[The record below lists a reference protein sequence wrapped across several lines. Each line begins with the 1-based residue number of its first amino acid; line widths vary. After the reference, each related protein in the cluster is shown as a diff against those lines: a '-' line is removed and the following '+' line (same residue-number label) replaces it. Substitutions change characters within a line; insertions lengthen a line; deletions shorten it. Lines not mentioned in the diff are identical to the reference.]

1 MPIFI
6 PGLMRGVQKNP
17 IVVQFGDFIKRQFP
31 FKKAKNFD
39 IKVMQP

>member
-17 IVVQFGDFIKRQFP
+17 IVFQFGDFIKRQFP
-31 FKKAKNFD
+31 FKKAKNND